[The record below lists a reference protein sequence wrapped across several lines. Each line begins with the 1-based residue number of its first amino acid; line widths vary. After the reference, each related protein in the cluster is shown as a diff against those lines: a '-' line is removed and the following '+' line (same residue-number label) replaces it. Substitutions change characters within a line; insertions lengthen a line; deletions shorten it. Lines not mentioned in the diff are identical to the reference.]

1 MQCRYTRS
9 IAVDRGGAMVRAILS
24 GVVVA
29 AVGAGALIAGCGGD
43 DDGMS
48 ESASTTVPASETAT
62 DSATDA
68 AAEPV
73 KAERAADRRPT
84 RTTELR
90 LRGSEYGRVL
100 FDDEG
105 GALYLFTKE
114 EGRQSECYGACA
126 RAWPPFYARGKLEA
140 GPGVDRSLLGK
151 TERRDGRKQVT
162 YAGRPLYYYIDDPR
176 NEVDCHNVFEFGGD
190 WLAVQASGEPAPT

>member
-1 MQCRYTRS
+1 
-9 IAVDRGGAMVRAILS
+9 MVRVLLS
-24 GVVVA
+24 SVVVA

-43 DDGMS
+43 DGDDGMS
-48 ESASTTVPASETAT
+48 ESASATTAPAGESAA
-62 DSATDA
+62 DSAAEGST
-68 AAEPV
+68 EPV
-73 KAERAADRRPT
+73 KSERAADRRPT
-84 RTTELR
+84 RTTEVR
-90 LRGSEYGRVL
+90 LRGSDYGRVL
-100 FDDEG
+100 FDDKG

-114 EGRQSECYGACA
+114 EGRESECYGACA

-140 GPGVDRSLLGK
+140 GPGVNQSLLGK

-162 YAGRPLYYYIDDPR
+162 YAGHPLYYYIDDPR